1 MRVPVSR
8 VQRMAAI
15 VEEGNTSDV
24 QVVQLRRH
32 RASVSLVLQ
41 VALQHHRLA
50 TVAAVAAHVR
60 WRFLA

>member
-1 MRVPVSR
+1 
-8 VQRMAAI
+8 MAAI